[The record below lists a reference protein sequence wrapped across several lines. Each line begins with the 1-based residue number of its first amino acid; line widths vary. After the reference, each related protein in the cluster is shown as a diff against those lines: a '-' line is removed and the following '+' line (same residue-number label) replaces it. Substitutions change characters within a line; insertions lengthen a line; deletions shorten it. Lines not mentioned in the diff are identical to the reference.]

1 MEIVKYRTNYMS
13 LGPAC
18 GESKIIVAELT
29 EHFENYIRKI
39 DYQFVDLHFFHAVE
53 FSMSM
58 GGYRISL
65 MDPDGV
71 DLEHN
76 VMPEFLKL
84 SEEESKKFSERITEE
99 LTNSDIVK
107 IIRFDKGRRYSFD
120 YLERVVEETIH
131 KSDYNIDLEEVLDL
145 LDQNYIVKAKDLN
158 GNWVEGSLRIG
169 GFFDHQKPGGKIISF
184 QGEELDVQPRTICT
198 YSGFYA
204 RDGKRIYDGDFI
216 KEGRVHVHTFRNGY
230 YIDNE
235 SKNIVNLTDFGSF
248 QREIVGNIFDE
259 DK

>member
-1 MEIVKYRTNYMS
+1 MKIVKYRTNYMS

-18 GESKIIVAELT
+18 GGSKIIVAELT

-39 DYQFVDLHFFHAVE
+39 DYQFTDLHFFHAVE

-65 MDPDGV
+65 LDPGGI

-84 SEEESKKFSERITEE
+84 SEEESKRFSEKITEE
-99 LTNSDIVK
+99 LTNSDIIK

-120 YLERVVEETIH
+120 YLERCGEETIH
-131 KSDYNIDLEEVLDL
+131 KSDYNIDLEEVIDL

-169 GFFDHQKPGGKIISF
+169 GYFDPLKPSGKIISF
-184 QGEELDVQPRTICT
+184 QGEELDIQTNTVCA
-198 YSGFYA
+198 YSGFYT

-216 KEGRVHVHTFRNGY
+216 KEGRVYVYTFRNGY
-230 YIDNE
+230 YID
-235 SKNIVNLTDFGSF
+235 SKSKKIMNLTDYESF
-248 QREIVGNIFDE
+248 QREIVGNIFDK
-259 DK
+259 DQ

>member
-1 MEIVKYRTNYMS
+1 MEIVKYRTNYMY

-18 GESKIIVAELT
+18 GESKMIVAELT
-29 EHFENYIRKI
+29 EHFEDYVRKI
-39 DYQFVDLHFFHAVE
+39 DFQFTDLHFFHAVE

-65 MDPDGV
+65 LDPDGIN
-71 DLEHN
+71 LENN

-84 SEEESKKFSERITEE
+84 SEEESKKFSEKITEE
-99 LTNSDIVK
+99 LTNSDLVK

-120 YLERVVEETIH
+120 YLERLGEETIH

-145 LDQNYIVKAKDLN
+145 LDQNFIVKAKDLN

-169 GFFDHQKPGGKIISF
+169 GFFDPQQPGGKIISF
-184 QGEELDVQPRTICT
+184 QGEELDIQPGTICS

-204 RDGKRIYDGDFI
+204 KNGKRIYDGDFI
-216 KEGRVHVHTFRNGY
+216 KEGRVYVHTFRNGY
-230 YIDNE
+230 YIDNK
-235 SKNIVNLTDFGSF
+235 SKKIVNLTDFGSF
-248 QREIVGNIFDE
+248 QREIVGNVFD
-259 DK
+259 